1 MIGTFPVRTMLPYF
15 MPYNLLDEGNFDS
28 KEIIK
33 QRKRNQRAKNRN
45 RKSKK

>member
-1 MIGTFPVRTMLPYF
+1 MIFPFFMPMYKLPY
-15 MPYNLLDEGNFDS
+15 LDEGTFDS